1 MKKGGGGRMTNI
13 FFFTWPNI
21 QQSSGEQKKKIVSI
35 SFKRLHILNS
45 FEEVK
50 LSICFIICNDLIL
63 YKKE

>member
-1 MKKGGGGRMTNI
+1 MERGRGGDEKHFFLLGLI
-13 FFFTWPNI
+13 F
-21 QQSSGEQKKKIVSI
+21 SSLLENRKRIVSV